1 MFPVAA
7 AAFTLFQLQKALPM
21 DPYSSSLLLRDT
33 GLDPGTLQLLAAHNL
48 HSCQDLLLLSVLD
61 LVELLN
67 MPYSRAEWL
76 LGHAAMHLAPSYTT
90 VG

>member
-1 MFPVAA
+1 
-7 AAFTLFQLQKALPM
+7 M
-21 DPYSSSLLLRDT
+21 DPYSSNLLLRDT
-33 GLDPGTLQLLAAHNL
+33 GLDPGTLQLLASNNL

-67 MPYSRAEWL
+67 IPYSRAEWL

-90 VG
+90 VSASAAYGDSARLHM

>member
-1 MFPVAA
+1 
-7 AAFTLFQLQKALPM
+7 M

-33 GLDPGTLQLLAAHNL
+33 GLDPGTLQLLASNNL

-67 MPYSRAEWL
+67 IPYSRAEWL

-90 VG
+90 VSCGAQSGTLHV